1 MEHADGPTPGSPASG
16 SSPGPEQDPP
26 SSTGEGAGAPPPL
39 PGGPPAGPPAP
50 RTTTTPS
57 EYTPTFLV
65 QAYDVT
71 LNFISAEL
79 GCHMYQVFQ
88 EMRADAEG
96 YAKQHKEKPKRVLAQ
111 LVGEVKDWR
120 HIPVDKGDSATI
132 LDQEVEAVRAAVP
145 NLMNAVEDALRTG
158 AIFLSGARGASAE
171 GVTVRVPALRD
182 FVNEV
187 YVRVA
192 KEYSGRNGTS
202 RLYRH
207 LTVNKDKLIAEV
219 RHAASAALFPRES
232 VWGAPEDLGKSIA
245 VPPPPQPGADP
256 ALSRKTIP
264 LGGEGPGPAAQA
276 TAARPEDSAKEEDQG
291 FKNEELPE
299 GGSDSGSASEDDG
312 F

>member
-1 MEHADGPTPGSPASG
+1 MEGHTSSTPHRESPE
-16 SSPGPEQDPP
+16 SSPGPDITP
-26 SSTGEGAGAPPPL
+26 APPPL
-39 PGGPPAGPPAP
+39 GAPALPATGAGTGTPAGPPP
-50 RTTTTPS
+50 PQTTTTPS

-79 GCHMYQVFQ
+79 GDHMYQVFQ
-88 EMRADAEG
+88 EMRADAEA
-96 YAKQHKEKPKRVLAQ
+96 YAKQHKEKPKRILSQ
-111 LVGEVKDWR
+111 LVDEVKDWR
-120 HIPVDKGDSATI
+120 HIPVAKGDSATI
-132 LDQEVEAVRAAVP
+132 LDQEV
-145 NLMNAVEDALRTG
+145 DA
-158 AIFLSGARGASAE
+158 
-171 GVTVRVPALRD
+171 GVTVRVPAIRD

-192 KEYSGRNGTS
+192 KGYSGRNGTS

-207 LTVNKDKLIAEV
+207 LTMNKDKLISEV

-232 VWGAPEDLGKSIA
+232 VWGAPEDLGKSISVA
-245 VPPPPQPGADP
+245 PPPDAAPPDP

-264 LGGEGPGPAAQA
+264 IGPPGQAEQASVPA
-276 TAARPEDSAKEEDQG
+276 EEQKGG

-299 GGSDSGSASEDDG
+299 GGSDSGSGSASEDDG